1 MKKMTKINKKK
12 YAKEILEIAKTSIE
26 GYNNLKL
33 ILNILS
39 QFEIEI
45 QLYQCEEN
53 KNMVER
59 ILNSMKE

>member
-12 YAKEILEIAKTSIE
+12 YAKEIFEIARTPIE
-26 GYNNLKL
+26 GYDNSKL
-33 ILNILS
+33 IVNILS

-53 KNMVER
+53 KNMVLR

>member
-1 MKKMTKINKKK
+1 MTKINKKK

-53 KNMVER
+53 KNMVQG

>member
-1 MKKMTKINKKK
+1 MTKINKKK
-12 YAKEILEIAKTSIE
+12 YAKEIFEIARTPIE
-26 GYNNLKL
+26 GYDNSKL
-33 ILNILS
+33 IVNILS

-53 KNMVER
+53 KNMVLR

>member
-12 YAKEILEIAKTSIE
+12 YAKEILDIAKVSIE
-26 GYNNLKL
+26 GYDNLKL

-53 KNMVER
+53 KNMVQG

>member
-12 YAKEILEIAKTSIE
+12 YAKDILEISKTSIE
-26 GYNNLKL
+26 GYDNLKL
-33 ILNILS
+33 ISNILS

-53 KNMVER
+53 KNMVQG